1 MIYLK
6 ASRRV
11 YLFEFS
17 RRRILWPWLIKP
29 PGLSGK
35 FGSISR
41 CSVPRIANQLL
52 YVMEFTGLRT
62 CLPLFPDPL
71 GTKRLYHIWHERM
84 ASVCLS
90 HDLQVPGPHI
100 SELASARKD
109 GGDDELIIINVLW
122 VQTFDRSEKSLG
134 SALAVLAVEYHF
146 ADANLKSCVENS
158 SREVKP
164 RFMSWWFFFFPSYKS
179 IC

>member
-1 MIYLK
+1 
-6 ASRRV
+6 
-11 YLFEFS
+11 
-17 RRRILWPWLIKP
+17 
-29 PGLSGK
+29 
-35 FGSISR
+35 
-41 CSVPRIANQLL
+41 
-52 YVMEFTGLRT
+52 
-62 CLPLFPDPL
+62 
-71 GTKRLYHIWHERM
+71 M

-122 VQTFDRSEKSLG
+122 VQTFDRSEESLG
-134 SALAVLAVEYHF
+134 SAVAVLAVEYHF

-164 RFMSWWFFFFPSYKS
+164 QFMS
-179 IC
+179 